1 MIKFREHK
9 YNFVPIEPFRDW
21 VEDIPVRG
29 FGIFSS
35 AESLDNQ
42 EAAAASA
49 KQKKKH
55 NKTGSGDSSKASK
68 GGKSKSE
75 IVGRHKEKVAASE
88 DDEVNAERDDPCKAP
103 KTQVEEWE
111 GEGSRRDK
119 RERSQQC
126 VVPYDDKLLWEV
138 SLRIEPRPS

>member
-9 YNFVPIEPFRDW
+9 YNFVPIEPFREW

-35 AESLDNQ
+35 TESLDTQ
-42 EAAAASA
+42 EAAAAASA
-49 KQKKKH
+49 KQRKKR

-68 GGKSKSE
+68 SGKSKSE
-75 IVGRHKEKVAASE
+75 IVGRHKEKVAAPG

-103 KTQVEEWE
+103 KTSAAGFRV
-111 GEGSRRDK
+111 
-119 RERSQQC
+119 REKSQQR

-138 SLRIEPRPS
+138 SLRIEPRPA